1 VTGLKFLLWTVRTL
15 AIAAAVWA
23 AVTTAVLA
31 DSWITPSTMAQAGML
46 AIWWLRLVLA
56 LATGFF
62 VIIVVIDK
70 WWLKGF
76 DTAAELKKGNYAIA
90 ALYIAVIWVV
100 LRAVN

>member
-1 VTGLKFLLWTVRTL
+1 MSWKRLAKGALWLLATAL
-15 AIAAAVWA
+15 AIWMAAS
-23 AVTTAVLA
+23 TAIVI
-31 DSWITPSTMAQAGML
+31 DSWITPSFAAQLPML
-46 AIWWLRLVLA
+46 AIWWLRLALA

-76 DTAAELKKGNYAIA
+76 NTAEELKKGNYAVA
-90 ALYIAVIWVV
+90 GLYALVIWVV